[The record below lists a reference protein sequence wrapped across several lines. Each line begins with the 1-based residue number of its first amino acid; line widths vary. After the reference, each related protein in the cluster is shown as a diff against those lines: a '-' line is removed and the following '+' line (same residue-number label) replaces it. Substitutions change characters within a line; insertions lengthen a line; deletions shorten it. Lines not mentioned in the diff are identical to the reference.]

1 MGINQLS
8 KISFDVLISDE
19 DSKDWYIYDYESIC
33 FLLKSEKME
42 STKTENTV
50 IFKNNE
56 IYFQDKLSYI
66 DISLFQQH
74 KQFIMFI
81 MVNKQVKVS

>member
-81 MVNKQVKVS
+81 MVHKQVKVS